1 MEKLG
6 ILRWRRDDEAPD
18 TDELL
23 AAADRLVRAGHWVT
37 VNTEH
42 TGRAESFRWQTDP
55 DGLVLSSGV
64 FVWVDMVEQFEDIV
78 DQLPAAARTVP
89 YLLAESMAKDYS
101 DRDWLDGVQSPG
113 VSIMTVFPRLAG
125 LDDETFF
132 ARWHGSHTKLTF
144 RIHPMQRYV
153 RNTVVRALG
162 PDPVDADALVPE
174 TVDFDDLLNP
184 SRFYGGD
191 PELGWEAGMQTI
203 NDDLNTFCDM
213 SRLQTAPTDEWILSS
228 APWERPTA

>member
-6 ILRWRRDDEAPD
+6 ILRWRTADAEPD
-18 TDELL
+18 TDALL

-42 TGRAESFRWQTDP
+42 TGEAAAFRFDTDP

-64 FVWVDMVEQFEDIV
+64 FVWVDSLDQCPEIL
-78 DQLPAAARTVP
+78 DQLPPAARVVP
-89 YLLAESMAKDYS
+89 YLLAESMSKDYA
-101 DRDWLDGVQSPG
+101 DRDWFDGTKSPG
-113 VSIMTVFPRLAG
+113 VSIMTVFPRLPG
-125 LDDETFF
+125 LDDATFYGN
-132 ARWHGSHTKLTF
+132 WHGSHTPLTF

-162 PDPVDADALVPE
+162 PDPIDADALVPE
-174 TVDFDDLLNP
+174 TVKIDELLNP
-184 SRFYGGD
+184 EVFYGGD
-191 PELGWEAGMQTI
+191 PDLGWEQGMATI
-203 NDDLNTFCDM
+203 NADLNTFCDM

-228 APWERPTA
+228 TPWEAARA

>member
-6 ILRWRRDDEAPD
+6 ILRWRRPDDEPD

-42 TGRAESFRWQTDP
+42 TGAAASFRWQTDP
-55 DGLVLSSGV
+55 DDLVLSSAL
-64 FVWVDMVEQFEDIV
+64 FIWVDWLEQTEEIV

-89 YLLAESMAKDYS
+89 YLLAESMAKDYA
-101 DRDWLDGVQSPG
+101 DRDWFDGTKSPG
-113 VSIMTVFPRLAG
+113 VSILTVFPRLAG

-132 ARWHGSHTKLTF
+132 ARWHGSHTVLTF
-144 RIHPMQRYV
+144 EIHPMQRYV

-174 TVDFDDLLNP
+174 TVAIDDLLDP
-184 SRFYGGD
+184 KRFYGGD
-191 PELGWEAGMQTI
+191 EALGWEAGMAKI
-203 NDDLNTFCDM
+203 SADLDTFCDM
-213 SRLQTAPTDEWILSS
+213 RRLQTAPTDEWILSS
-228 APWERPTA
+228 APWEARR